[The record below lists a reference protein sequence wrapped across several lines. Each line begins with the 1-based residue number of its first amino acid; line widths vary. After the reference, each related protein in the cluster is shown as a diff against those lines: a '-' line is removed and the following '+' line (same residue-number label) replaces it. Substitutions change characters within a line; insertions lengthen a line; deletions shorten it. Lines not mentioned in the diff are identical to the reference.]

1 MSEDPQSQSDP
12 WIGATVAGRYHV
24 VRRIGVGGHGA
35 VYEVEHA
42 WTRRRVAMKMLRS
55 DRTHVAGLVERFLR
69 EAQAATQVKH
79 PNIVDVFDM
88 GQDGD
93 GGALYIVE
101 ELLLGDDL
109 RHVLK
114 QRKKLPYAEAM
125 SILGPVMSAL
135 EAAHRAGVVHRDVK
149 PGNIFLS
156 RGADGVMVPKL
167 IDFGTSRVAEDPA
180 DTSHLTMTGEP
191 IGTPAYMS
199 PEQVRGVRAGAE
211 VDVWAMGVV
220 LYETLSGV
228 RPFVAPNYGALVL
241 RIATE
246 DPQRLDVVA
255 PEVSRAIADVV
266 HRALSRRIEDR
277 PPSMGAFLEAL
288 RSAERGPHL
297 SPLDFD
303 PSEERTVETRLP
315 VSEFLPVRPDRVS
328 RVDDLN
334 KTVLDPPRHVESL
347 PPEIASTPVE
357 WTASTPDEPPP
368 PSRKGVFIAGL
379 AALSLV
385 AVVIVVAIT
394 RATPTVT
401 HTAAHAPA
409 SAPVAQPI
417 AAPVAQPVAAPV
429 AQPVAAPV
437 AQPVAAPVAQP
448 IAAPVAQPIA
458 APVQQPVAAPV
469 AQPVAA
475 PVQQPVEQP
484 VEQPVAAPAARPRG
498 RVVTTPRVRGD
509 TRVRPHTT
517 VNATTIEAPPQRVAP
532 RGEYEIP

>member
-1 MSEDPQSQSDP
+1 
-12 WIGATVAGRYHV
+12 
-24 VRRIGVGGHGA
+24 
-35 VYEVEHA
+35 
-42 WTRRRVAMKMLRS
+42 MKMLRS
-55 DRTHVAGLVERFLR
+55 DRTHVTGLVERFLR

-114 QRKKLPYAEAM
+114 QRKRLPYAEAM

-220 LYETLSGV
+220 LYETLSGT

-246 DPQRLDVVA
+246 DPQRLDVIA

-277 PPSMGAFLEAL
+277 PASMGAFLEAL

-315 VSEFLPVRPDRVS
+315 ASEFLSVRPDRTS
-328 RVDDLN
+328 RADDLN
-334 KTVLDPPRHVESL
+334 KTVLDPPRLVESL
-347 PPEIASTPVE
+347 PPEGASTPVE
-357 WTASTPDEPPP
+357 WTASTTDAPPP
-368 PSRKGVFIAGL
+368 PSRKGVFIAGF

-394 RATPTVT
+394 RAAPTAT
-401 HTAAHAPA
+401 HTATRAPA
-409 SAPVAQPI
+409 TPTSAPAPP
-417 AAPVAQPVAAPV
+417 PVARPVQTA
-429 AQPVAAPV
+429 VAAPV

-448 IAAPVAQPIA
+448 IAAPVAQP
-458 APVQQPVAAPV
+458 VAA
-469 AQPVAA
+469 
-475 PVQQPVEQP
+475 PVEQP
-484 VEQPVAAPAARPRG
+484 VEPPVAAPVEQPAEQPVAQPAAARTERPRV
-498 RVVTTPRVRGD
+498 RVVATPRVRSD
-509 TRVRPHTT
+509 VRVRPRGT
-517 VNATTIEAPPQRVAP
+517 VNASHANTIEAPPQQRVAP

>member
-1 MSEDPQSQSDP
+1 MSDDPQSQSDP

-55 DRTHVAGLVERFLR
+55 DRTHVAGIVERFLR

-114 QRKKLPYAEAM
+114 QRKKLPLAEAL
-125 SILGPVMSAL
+125 SILTPVMSAL

-156 RGADGVMVPKL
+156 RAADGAVVPKL

-199 PEQVRGVRAGAE
+199 PEQVRGMRAGAE

-220 LYETLSGV
+220 LYEVLSGV

-246 DPQRLDVVA
+246 DPQRLEAIA
-255 PEVSRAIADVV
+255 PEVPRAIADVV
-266 HRALSRRIEDR
+266 HRALSRSVEDR
-277 PPSMGAFLEAL
+277 PASMGDLLIAL
-288 RSAERGPHL
+288 RSAERGGAHL

-315 VSEFLPVRPDRVS
+315 VSELLPLAPERPQRS
-328 RVDDLN
+328 DDLN
-334 KTVLDPPRHVESL
+334 RTVLDPPRHVESL
-347 PPEIASTPVE
+347 PPEVASTPVQ
-357 WTASTPDEPPP
+357 WSASTTEAPPPP
-368 PSRKGVFIAGL
+368 PSRTGLFIAGF

-385 AVVIVVAIT
+385 AAVIAVALARPASTVT
-394 RATPTVT
+394 RAATR
-401 HTAAHAPA
+401 APA
-409 SAPVAQPI
+409 APSTTVPIQRPVAPI
-417 AAPVAQPVAAPV
+417 AAPPVERPPQQPVEQPAEQPVAAPV
-429 AQPVAAPV
+429 V
-437 AQPVAAPVAQP
+437 
-448 IAAPVAQPIA
+448 
-458 APVQQPVAAPV
+458 
-469 AQPVAA
+469 
-475 PVQQPVEQP
+475 QP
-484 VEQPVAAPAARPRG
+484 VEQPVAAPVERTRARDAAIPRERSTPRG
-498 RVVTTPRVRGD
+498 RTRPVVGVA
-509 TRVRPHTT
+509 RPM
-517 VNATTIEAPPQRVAP
+517 VIEPAPQRATP